1 MKSVLIAGLGTFG
14 KYAARKM
21 MELDNEV
28 MVVDIDENDINE
40 IMPFVTSAIIGD
52 STNEE
57 FIRSLGPENY
67 DICVVAIGENFEASL
82 ETTALL
88 KDLGASTVISLANSD
103 AQAKLLKKIGADEVV
118 YPDRQLAEWTA
129 ITYSSTNVFDYI
141 RLSDDYAIYE
151 LSVPEKWIGKNLI
164 ELNVRQKY
172 HVSILALKTG
182 DSLDM
187 TIDPTR
193 PFKPGNRVLVLGKEK
208 EIRTTFKS
216 VMK

>member
-28 MVVDIDENDINE
+28 MAVDIDENDVNE
-40 IMPFVTSAIIGD
+40 ILPYVTGAMIGD

-57 FIRSLGPENY
+57 FLRSLGANNY
-67 DICVVAIGENFEASL
+67 DVCLVAIGENFEASL

-88 KDLGASTVISLANSD
+88 KDLGAPTVISLANSD

-129 ITYSSTNVFDYI
+129 ITYSSTNIFDYI
-141 RLSDDYAIYE
+141 KLGNDYAIYE
-151 LSVPEKWIGKNLI
+151 LAVPEKWVGKNLI
-164 ELNVRQKY
+164 ELDVRQKY
-172 HVSILALKTG
+172 HVSILALKSG
-182 DSLDM
+182 DSLNM
-187 TIDPTR
+187 TIDPSR